1 MEWTFTSGGEH
12 KMLSDPSLLKRL
24 ETAKSVLEKEKIAHK
39 LYLYMLD
46 DHAELS
52 CAYSKTAKSYDK
64 ECRRR

>member
-1 MEWTFTSGGEH
+1 
-12 KMLSDPSLLKRL
+12 MLLEPSLLKRL
-24 ETAKSVLEKEKIAHK
+24 DAAKSVLEKEKIAHK